1 MRKGPGWFLK
11 ISMCLGFAF
20 LYAPIVILIIYSF
33 NASKLVTVWGG
44 FSTEWYVALWQ
55 NQGLVDAAKVSAA
68 VAVTA
73 STIATVLGVMAGF
86 SLARLP
92 NFFGRTLFSGM
103 ILAPL
108 VMPEVITGLSLLLS
122 FIAISLDRG
131 FLTIVIAHATFSMC
145 YVSVVVQARLAGFDT
160 SVEEAA
166 QDLGARPMTVFFR
179 VTLPLIAPAVAAG
192 WLLSFTLSLDDLVIA
207 SFASGPGST
216 TLPMKIF
223 SSVRLGVTPEINAI
237 ATILI
242 GLVATGTV
250 VYSLMLK
257 RAAAQRIRAER
268 MQRART

>member
-1 MRKGPGWFLK
+1 MKKGPGLFLK
-11 ISMCLGFAF
+11 GLMILGFAF
-20 LYAPIVILIIYSF
+20 LYAPIIILIIYSF

-44 FSTEWYVALWQ
+44 FSAHWYASLWH
-55 NQGLVDAAKVSAA
+55 NQGLMDAAKTSAM

-73 STIATVLGVMAGF
+73 STLATGLGVLAGF
-86 SLARLP
+86 SLSRVP
-92 NFFGRTLFSGM
+92 RFFGRTLFSGM

-108 VMPEVITGLSLLLS
+108 VMPDVITGLSLLLS

-145 YVSVVVQARLAGFDT
+145 YVAVVVQARLAGFDT

-166 QDLGARPMTVFFR
+166 QDLGARPATVFLR
-179 VTLPLIAPAVAAG
+179 ITLPLIAPAVAAG

-207 SFASGPGST
+207 SFTSGPGST

-242 GLVATGTV
+242 GLVATGAM

-257 RAAAQRIRAER
+257 RALAQRLRVERA
-268 MQRART
+268 MKG

>member
-1 MRKGPGWFLK
+1 MKKGPGWFLK
-11 ISMCLGFAF
+11 ISMFVGFAF
-20 LYAPIVILIIYSF
+20 LYAPIIILIIYSF

-44 FSTEWYVALWQ
+44 FSTHWYGSLWH
-55 NQGLVDAAKVSAA
+55 NQGLMDAAKVSAMVA
-68 VAVTA
+68 VAS
-73 STIATVLGVMAGF
+73 STLATILGVLAGY
-86 SLARLP
+86 SLARVP
-92 NFFGRTLFSGM
+92 EFFGRTLFSGM
-103 ILAPL
+103 VLAPL

-145 YVSVVVQARLAGFDT
+145 YVAVVVQARLAGFDT

-166 QDLGARPMTVFFR
+166 QDLGAKPATVFFR
-179 VTLPLIAPAVAAG
+179 ITLPLIAPAVAAG

-242 GLVATGTV
+242 GFVATGTV
-250 VYSLMLK
+250 IYSLMLK
-257 RAAAQRIRAER
+257 RAVAQRIRIEQAMR
-268 MQRART
+268 G

>member
-1 MRKGPGWFLK
+1 MKKGPGLFLK
-11 ISMCLGFAF
+11 LSMILGFAF
-20 LYAPIVILIIYSF
+20 LYAPIIILIVYSF
-33 NASKLVTVWGG
+33 NESKLVTVWGG
-44 FSTEWYVALWQ
+44 FSTKWYASLWQ
-55 NQGLVDAAKVSAA
+55 NQGLMDAARISAA
-68 VAVTA
+68 VAV
-73 STIATVLGVMAGF
+73 SSSSVATVLGVMAGLT
-86 SLARLP
+86 LARVP
-92 NFFGRTLFSGM
+92 RFFGRTLFSGM
-103 ILAPL
+103 VLAPL
-108 VMPEVITGLSLLLS
+108 VMPDVIIGLSLLLS

-145 YVSVVVQARLAGFDT
+145 YVAVVVQSRLAGFDT

-166 QDLGARPMTVFFR
+166 QDLGAKPATVFFR
-179 VTLPLIAPAVAAG
+179 ITLPLIAPAVAAG

-250 VYSLMLK
+250 FYSLMLK
-257 RAAAQRIRAER
+257 RAEARRIRAER
-268 MQRART
+268 AMKG

>member
-1 MRKGPGWFLK
+1 MKKGPGLFLK
-11 ISMCLGFAF
+11 GSMILGFAF
-20 LYAPIVILIIYSF
+20 LYAPIIILIIYSF

-44 FSTEWYVALWQ
+44 FSAHWYASLWH
-55 NQGLVDAAKVSAA
+55 NQGLMDAAKTSAM

-73 STIATVLGVMAGF
+73 STLATGLGVLAGF
-86 SLARLP
+86 SLSRVP
-92 NFFGRTLFSGM
+92 RFFGRTLFSGM

-108 VMPEVITGLSLLLS
+108 VMPDVITGLSLLLS

-145 YVSVVVQARLAGFDT
+145 YVAVVVQARLAGFDT

-166 QDLGARPMTVFFR
+166 QDLGARPATVFLR
-179 VTLPLIAPAVAAG
+179 ITLPLIAPAVAAG

-207 SFASGPGST
+207 SFTSGPGST

-242 GLVATGTV
+242 GLVATGAV

-257 RAAAQRIRAER
+257 RALAQRLRVERA
-268 MQRART
+268 MKG